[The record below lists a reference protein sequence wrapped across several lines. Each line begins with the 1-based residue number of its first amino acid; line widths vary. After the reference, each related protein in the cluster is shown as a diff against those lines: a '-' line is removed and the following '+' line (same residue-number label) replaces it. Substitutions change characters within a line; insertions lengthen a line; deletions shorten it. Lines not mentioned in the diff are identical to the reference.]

1 MTVLFKIF
9 YQQLCAAKVGWDES
23 LTGRLLKGWKS
34 LCAALQ
40 SADSITIPRCYQTTT
55 TGTCRTARLIGFCD
69 ASSKAYAAVVYLRI
83 ETDEDVSVIFV
94 AAKTRVTPIRTISI
108 PRLELLSA
116 LLLSRL
122 VASIEGALQSE
133 LQLDGTICYTDSK
146 VTLYWIQGKT
156 HEWKQFVGNRVTSIR
171 AVIPPSNWYHCPGK
185 ENPADIPS
193 RGTTPS
199 ELAQNSLWLSGPIWL
214 QTLQETTEPP
224 DSTSVMP
231 NECQQELKARSI
243 TNMLTALG
251 DQGMDLAEVI
261 DCERFSSAFRL
272 LKTTVI
278 VFRAVRN
285 FLARY
290 LARIRRT
297 CQVIPNDRASEF
309 DQARIT
315 WLRQMQS
322 QLQECSR
329 FPLWK
334 QQFGLFIDESN
345 LWRCGGRMG
354 NSVLAP
360 AAKNPILLDKQHH
373 LTRLIVMDAHRR
385 VLHNGVRE
393 TLTELRASYW
403 LVRGRQFVRKLI
415 FSCVTCRRHEG
426 QPYRAVPPPPL
437 PEFRVTVSR
446 PFEHTGVDFAGP
458 LYVRGTANVKVW
470 LCLYTCCT
478 TRTVHLDLV
487 ENLDADTFIRS
498 LRRFTSR

>member
-1 MTVLFKIF
+1 MLYRF
-9 YQQLCAAKVGWDES
+9 
-23 LTGRLLKGWKS
+23 
-34 LCAALQ
+34 Q
-40 SADSITIPRCYQTTT
+40 S
-55 TGTCRTARLIGFCD
+55 
-69 ASSKAYAAVVYLRI
+69 
-83 ETDEDVSVIFV
+83 
-94 AAKTRVTPIRTISI
+94 
-108 PRLELLSA
+108 
-116 LLLSRL
+116 
-122 VASIEGALQSE
+122 
-133 LQLDGTICYTDSK
+133 YTDSK

-251 DQGMDLAEVI
+251 DQGVDLAEVI

-285 FLARY
+285 FLAR
-290 LARIRRT
+290 IRRT

-309 DQARIT
+309 DQARII

-345 LWRCGGRMG
+345 LWRCGRRMG

-385 VLHNGVRE
+385 VLHNG
-393 TLTELRASYW
+393 S
-403 LVRGRQFVRKLI
+403 GK
-415 FSCVTCRRHEG
+415 H
-426 QPYRAVPPPPL
+426 
-437 PEFRVTVSR
+437 
-446 PFEHTGVDFAGP
+446 
-458 LYVRGTANVKVW
+458 
-470 LCLYTCCT
+470 
-478 TRTVHLDLV
+478 
-487 ENLDADTFIRS
+487 
-498 LRRFTSR
+498 